1 MCMERID
8 IWFGDSWTIGSEL
21 PSNLSSSEIRTFT
34 KTGFPNF
41 RDNTQNPID
50 SYPALVSKHR
60 GATYQNFGI
69 AGGSYE
75 FAYFEMCNWFA
86 NNKFNDKNE
95 YTFFLQTTASTRGFG
110 IDYNYKRHHFQGIK
124 QYSRGKLL
132 DFQKSKNLP
141 EFADFDAN
149 MILNSIYCLCK
160 ANYIKLKIIPLWT
173 GMNLVPEV
181 NIVPDSK
188 WISPAHTNM
197 LQHIFGDNVFPDGGI
212 DTTLIPNEEIIS
224 TIGQYDY
231 IAPNEC
237 HPNKEAHKRIAE
249 YILFKTDGLNPYY
262 YKPK

>member
-1 MCMERID
+1 MERID

-21 PSNLSSSEIRTFT
+21 PSNLTSSEIRTLS
-34 KTGFPNF
+34 KTGFPNL
-41 RDNTQNPID
+41 RDNTQNPHV
-50 SYPALVSKHR
+50 SYPALVSEYR
-60 GATYQNFGI
+60 GAKYQNFAI

-75 FAYFEMCNWFA
+75 FAYFQMCNWFA

-110 IDYNYKRHHFQGIK
+110 VDYNYKRHHFQGIR
-124 QYSRGKLL
+124 QFSRGKLL

-181 NIVPDSK
+181 NIVPDNK

-197 LQHIFGDNVFPDGGI
+197 LQQIFGDNVFPDGGV

-224 TIGQYDY
+224 TIEQYDY
-231 IAPNEC
+231 IAPNDC
-237 HPNKEAHKRIAE
+237 HPNKEGHKRIAA
-249 YILFKTDGLNPYY
+249 YIISTIDKRRY
-262 YKPK
+262 